1 MEYKIAIIGEKDEI
15 YAYSLLGMKVFYMT
29 ASDPELSKNIRQ
41 LIQDGYGVLFITEK
55 IAKQIHSLIKQYD
68 DEFMPAIILIPS
80 DYDATSMGLDRLNES
95 VIKAV
100 GRQIL

>member
-55 IAKQIHSLIKQYD
+55 IAKQIQSLIKQYD
-68 DEFMPAIILIPS
+68 DEFMPAIILMPS

>member
-1 MEYKIAIIGEKDEI
+1 MQYKIAIIGEKDEI
-15 YAYSLLGMKVFYMT
+15 YAFSLLGMKVFYMT
-29 ASDPELSKNIRQ
+29 ATDTKLAVKIRE
-41 LIQDGYGVLFITEK
+41 LIQDDYGVLFITEK
-55 IAKQIHSLIKQYD
+55 IAKQIPSIIAQYD
-68 DEFMPAIILIPS
+68 DEYMPAIILIPS

>member
-1 MEYKIAIIGEKDEI
+1 MQYKIAIIGEKDEI
-15 YAYSLLGMKVFYMT
+15 YAFSLLGMKVFYMT
-29 ASDPELSKNIRQ
+29 ANDPDLANKVKK
-41 LIQDGYGVLFITEK
+41 LIQQDYGVLFMTEK
-55 IAKQIHSLIKQYD
+55 IAKQIPSLVAQYD

-80 DYDATSMGLDRLNES
+80 DYQATSMGLERLNDS

>member
-1 MEYKIAIIGEKDEI
+1 MQYKIAIIGEKDEI
-15 YAYSLLGMKVFYMT
+15 YAFSLLGMKVFYMT
-29 ASDPELSKNIRQ
+29 ATDTKLAVKIRE
-41 LIQDGYGVLFITEK
+41 LIQDDYGVLFITEK
-55 IAKQIHSLIKQYD
+55 IAKQIPSSIAQYD
-68 DEFMPAIILIPS
+68 DEYMPAIILIPS

>member
-55 IAKQIHSLIKQYD
+55 IAKQIQSLIKQYD

>member
-29 ASDPELSKNIRQ
+29 AEDPELSKNIRQ

-55 IAKQIHSLIKQYD
+55 IAKQIPSLIKQYD